1 MINDKW
7 DIIVGQEYQLGA
19 GGLERIQK
27 TQNIIHIVLENSPYS
42 IKKSNIY
49 HDESYSAIVVE
60 TLKNFV
66 DSVVAADT
74 TGSLEFKMSTEK
86 VERLGAT
93 MPVGWEVDL
102 EFNIDIDTNNV
113 SEKQIKQY
121 IADVRKWNVG
131 KLRMVE
137 CNKLDSFDIRCPV
150 W

>member
-1 MINDKW
+1 M
-7 DIIVGQEYQLGA
+7 
-19 GGLERIQK
+19 
-27 TQNIIHIVLENSPYS
+27 
-42 IKKSNIY
+42 
-49 HDESYSAIVVE
+49 
-60 TLKNFV
+60 KNFV

-137 CNKLDSFDIRCPV
+137 CNKFTSFDIRCPV